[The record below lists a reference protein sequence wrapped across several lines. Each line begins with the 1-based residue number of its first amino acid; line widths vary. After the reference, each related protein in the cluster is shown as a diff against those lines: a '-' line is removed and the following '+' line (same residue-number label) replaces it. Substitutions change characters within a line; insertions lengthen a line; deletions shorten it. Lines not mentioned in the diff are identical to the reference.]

1 VGSTATRGAVSVFSA
16 VGESTAAAAA
26 AAAGSGTTGGSV
38 DLFSM
43 IAPGVPERISTF
55 ENNELAREEIREL
68 MALS

>member
-26 AAAGSGTTGGSV
+26 TGSGTTGGSV